1 MEVYLD
7 NARAAG
13 DKVYMRIECYAGG
26 LEIYI
31 PRNWRVQNKVDC
43 FMGAIDGPDMQR
55 EDEAVNDVTLI
66 LTGTVKAAGVDIIR
80 V

>member
-1 MEVYLD
+1 
-7 NARAAG
+7 
-13 DKVYMRIECYAGG
+13 
-26 LEIYI
+26 
-31 PRNWRVQNKVDC
+31 
-43 FMGAIDGPDMQR
+43 MQR